1 MQHPQLVGVVREAL
15 GRLGLAPQYVTL
27 ELTESVFMEG
37 DETIARL
44 RTLQGAGV
52 QLSIDDFGTGYSSLG
67 YFKRLSVDTL
77 KIDRS
82 FLAGVPEHGGD
93 AALVKTILA
102 MAHTLNLNVVAEG
115 VETSAQADFLQA
127 HGCEQAQGYLFSR
140 PVSADTLTSL
150 LEKA

>member
-1 MQHPQLVGVVREAL
+1 MQHPQLVGVVQEAL
-15 GRLGLAPQYVTL
+15 GRLELAPQYVTL

-37 DETIARL
+37 DKTIDRF
-44 RTLQGAGV
+44 RTLQDAGV

-67 YFKRLSVDTL
+67 YLKRLPVDTL

-82 FLAGVPEHGGD
+82 FLAGVPEREGD

-102 MAHTLNLNVVAEG
+102 MAHTLNLNVIAEG

-127 HGCEQAQGYLFSR
+127 HGCEQAQGYLFGR
-140 PVSADTLTSL
+140 PVSAGAFTAL
-150 LEKA
+150 LEGA